1 MYLREVELRRGL
13 VPDATRYPFSIPA
26 LRSME
31 QVTLRGSVTFLVGEN
46 GSGKSTL
53 LEGIAHQCGFAI
65 AGGGRNNR
73 FEVESSESAL
83 GPYLRLRWLP
93 KMTQGCYLRA
103 ETFYHFATYLD
114 RLEEES
120 PGALAPYGGRSLH
133 AQSHGES
140 FLALFTNRFGRQAIY
155 LLDEP
160 EAALS
165 PARQLAFLKVMHD
178 LSPEAQFVIATHSPI
193 LLGYPGAQILTF
205 DTDPVSEISYE
216 ETDHYQVT
224 RGFLERRSSV
234 LAELF
239 RES

>member
-93 KMTQGCYLRA
+93 KMTQGFYLRA

-165 PARQLAFLKVMHD
+165 P
-178 LSPEAQFVIATHSPI
+178 I

-224 RGFLERRSSV
+224 RGFLERRASV